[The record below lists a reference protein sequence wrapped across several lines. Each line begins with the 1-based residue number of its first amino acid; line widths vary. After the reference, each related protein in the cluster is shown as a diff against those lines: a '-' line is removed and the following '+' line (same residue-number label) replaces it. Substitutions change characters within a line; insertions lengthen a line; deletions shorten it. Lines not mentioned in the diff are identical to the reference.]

1 MMNQAGGALL
11 HAAQALLPVLLMML
25 VAALVAP
32 MLLGGWLLSA
42 QSLAPNFSKLN
53 PIAGIGRMFSVESL
67 AELAKTLLKSLLVGG
82 VAWWVI
88 ADDLGAIMGLM
99 REPAHAALPHTLHL
113 VAVSCAL
120 IIASLLLVA
129 GIDVPYQLWS
139 HARKLRMSREDLRQ
153 ENKESE
159 GDPHVKAQ
167 IRRQQQQMAKRR
179 MMAEVP
185 KADIIVTN
193 PTHFAV
199 ALKYVDKDMRAPRVI
214 AKGTDLV
221 ALRIRAMAEEH
232 KIPVLEAPPLTRALY
247 RHTKLGDEIPAALYS
262 AVAEVLAWAYQLQR
276 AAEGGATPPRAPRD
290 LPVPESLDPQA
301 APAASNLLGERRMT
315 LVDDLMRLPR
325 QMMAGGK
332 GKGLAGPVLIILILS
347 MMVLPLPPFLLD
359 LLFTFNIALSIMVLL
374 VSMYTM
380 KALDF
385 AAFPAVL
392 AIRN

>member
-1 MMNQAGGALL
+1 MAEESDLEKTEPASPRRLEKAREEGQVARSRELVTFVMLTTGTGGLWTMGEMMGGHFDSALRNGLQFERASAFDPSHMMVQAGSAVL
-11 HAAQALLPVLLMML
+11 HAMQALMPVLMLML

-32 MLLGGWLLSA
+32 MMLGGWLLSG

-53 PIAGIGRMFSVESL
+53 PIAGIGRMFSTETL
-67 AELAKTLLKSLLVGG
+67 AELVKTIIKSLLVGG

-88 ADDLGAIMGLM
+88 MDDLGAIMALLS
-99 REPAHAALPHTLHL
+99 EPSRSALPHTLHL
-113 VAVSCAL
+113 VAGSCAL

-139 HARKLRMSREDLRQ
+139 HAHKLRMSLEDLRQ
-153 ENKESE
+153 EHKESE
-159 GDPHVKAQ
+159 GDPQIKAQ

-199 ALKYVDKDMRAPRVI
+199 ALKYIDKDMRAPRVI

-247 RHTKLGDEIPAALYS
+247 RHTKLGDEIPAALYA

-276 AAEGGATPPRAPRD
+276 AAEGGAVPRTPRD
-290 LPVPESLDPQA
+290 LPVPESLDPLALTGSA
-301 APAASNLLGERRMT
+301 A
-315 LVDDLMRLPR
+315 
-325 QMMAGGK
+325 
-332 GKGLAGPVLIILILS
+332 
-347 MMVLPLPPFLLD
+347 
-359 LLFTFNIALSIMVLL
+359 
-374 VSMYTM
+374 
-380 KALDF
+380 
-385 AAFPAVL
+385 
-392 AIRN
+392 